1 MLSLTKLHSHHLIP
15 NTSTQLSS
23 MPPSHTRPTK
33 RDTSAHSRLL
43 TPASISRVRKEVE
56 IPQTTQP
63 SFCMPRDSKIFQSS
77 KDSEISSEF
86 TEQPSDSTT
95 TRDSST
101 PTSST
106 THLGLFSQL
115 TEDQLSRKSRTR
127 TQSMIWL
134 PSLTLE
140 STSPLRRTKEL
151 LFKTLESGLS
161 NTSLNTMSSPDWS
174 FYHLAK
180 LIMFSEKSTP

>member
-1 MLSLTKLHSHHLIP
+1 MSSKARQTSRSGSRKPRAATPSKEGQPQRKKGDGQRVSYLWWSNSNYSTSMLSLTRLHSHHLIP

-43 TPASISRVRKEVE
+43 TPAYISRVRKEVE

-95 TRDSST
+95 TRDNLT

-127 TQSMIWL
+127 TRSMI
-134 PSLTLE
+134 
-140 STSPLRRTKEL
+140 
-151 LFKTLESGLS
+151 
-161 NTSLNTMSSPDWS
+161 
-174 FYHLAK
+174 
-180 LIMFSEKSTP
+180 